1 MRRTQDLW
9 VFWSHVSFFHDF
21 LVCVYHSNAPVQ
33 AGTLNSTETNVYAI
47 WHIVY
52 IFISSI
58 YFNTFAQEAAVPQ
71 QKITSVLE
79 ESPEKVCCSAAF
91 WQKNL
96 TCLKYS
102 MFLALSG
109 HETYKGYKGRYCI
122 SRYCILSVHI
132 FAETAF
138 REAEPKTSGARL
150 AEITRRTRRCVT
162 GLAASAFVCHLYRM

>member
-1 MRRTQDLW
+1 MF
-9 VFWSHVSFFHDF
+9 FWYPA
-21 LVCVYHSNAPVQ
+21 LQ
-33 AGTLNSTETNVYAI
+33 AAVANSTTQNVLVQYT
-47 WHIVY
+47 Y
-52 IFISSI
+52 IYISI
-58 YFNTFAQEAAVPQ
+58 YIHIHIYHRYTLNTFAQEAAVPQ

-109 HETYKGYKGRYCI
+109 HEYKGYKGRYCI
-122 SRYCILSVHI
+122 SRCCILSVHI

-162 GLAASAFVCHLYRM
+162 GLAAAAFVCHLYRM